1 MSFKLIIPPW
11 LALGFYRGSRSYDYD
26 YKKQFIQYEKNKK
39 YNEKYNEKP
48 QYLYS
53 SCIGIGLFGSLLYAN
68 PFLFPI
74 ILGKEIH
81 RLEINIRGLDEEK
94 EKKDYNDIL

>member
-39 YNEKYNEKP
+39 YNEKP
-48 QYLYS
+48 QYFYS
-53 SCIGIGLFGSLLYAN
+53 ICIGIGLFGSFLYIN

-94 EKKDYNDIL
+94 EKKDYYDIF